1 MNNVKEQLSQ
11 AYRVEQRINTKLEQ
25 ISALRELAHGT
36 AQIVTDMPG
45 SPNRNISKL
54 ENCVAKMVD
63 LQAEIYEDIQE
74 LLETKKKCM
83 DIIKSVGD
91 VTGQLVLEKRY
102 LCYEKWEA
110 IAVEL
115 GISTR
120 QVYRVHDAAVRDLE
134 ENFSKINGMSG

>member
-11 AYRVEQRINTKLEQ
+11 AYLMEQRINTKLEQ

-36 AQIVTDMPG
+36 ANTLSDMPG
-45 SPNRNISKL
+45 SPNRNISKM

-63 LQAEIYEDIQE
+63 LQTEIYEDIQE
-74 LLETKKKCM
+74 LLKVKEKCM
-83 DIIKSVGD
+83 HMIKSVND

-102 LCYEKWEA
+102 LCYEKWEQ

-115 GISTR
+115 GLSTR
-120 QVYRVHDAAVRDLE
+120 QVYRIHDGAIE
-134 ENFSKINGMSG
+134 EIVENKGN

>member
-25 ISALRELAHGT
+25 ISALRTLAHGT
-36 AQIVTDMPG
+36 SQVLTDMPG

-83 DIIKSVGD
+83 DLIKSVGD

-102 LCYEKWEA
+102 LCYEKWEQ

-115 GISTR
+115 NLSTR
-120 QVYRVHDAAVRDLE
+120 QVYRVHDGAIE
-134 ENFSKINGMSG
+134 EIEKYEAL